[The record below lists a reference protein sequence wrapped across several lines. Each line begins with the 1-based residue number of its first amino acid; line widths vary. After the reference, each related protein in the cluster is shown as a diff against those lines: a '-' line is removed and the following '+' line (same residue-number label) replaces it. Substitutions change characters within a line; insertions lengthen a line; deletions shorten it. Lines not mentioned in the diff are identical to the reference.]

1 MKYNRDTVLNDL
13 RSFVVEVTF
22 TKVDGTTRVMR
33 CTLDP
38 KFLPESYTQ
47 DADKELKFHTENPN
61 VISAWDVQKGGWR
74 SFRIDSVEYLQIIDG
89 GY

>member
-1 MKYNRDTVLNDL
+1 
-13 RSFVVEVTF
+13 
-22 TKVDGTTRVMR
+22 MR

-47 DADKELKFHTENPN
+47 DADKERKFHIENPN

-74 SFRIDSVEYLQIIDG
+74 SFRMDSVEYLQIIDG